1 MEVRMSG
8 GWVYRGAIKPNAVVS
23 DSINA
28 LAVTTAK
35 LAADSVTM
43 AKLDEAVLQKASVQI
58 TTGQI
63 LALNAA
69 PKTLVAAPG
78 AGKAIMV
85 RGVFCALDYNSA
97 AYAGIAGGE
106 DWVLKYT
113 NGSGDEITGHIETTG
128 WLDQTSDQL
137 RWVGPIGASNAVA
150 DVIPVV
156 NAAVVM
162 HQLSGEITTGNSPVN
177 VDVYYHVM
185 SVPTGS

>member
-1 MEVRMSG
+1 MSG
-8 GWVYRGAIKPNAVVS
+8 GWVYKGAIKQSAVITE
-23 DSINA
+23 SIA
-28 LAVTTAK
+28 ASAVTTAK

-78 AGKAIMV
+78 AGKALMV
-85 RGVFCALDYNSA
+85 RGVFCSLDYNSA

-106 DWVLKYT
+106 DWVVKYT
-113 NGSGDEITGHIETTG
+113 NGSGDQITGHIETTG

-137 RWVGPIGASNAVA
+137 RWVGPIGASGAVA
-150 DVIPVV
+150 DVSPVV

-162 HQLSGEITTGNSPVN
+162 HQLVGEITTGNSPVN

>member
-1 MEVRMSG
+1 MSG

>member
-1 MEVRMSG
+1 MSG

-43 AKLDEAVLQKASVQI
+43 AKLDEAVLRKASVQI